1 MKMLNSINETYNL
14 CKEQNIGISRRHI
27 TQLVKDGQIPC
38 LISGRKCLINW
49 SVLME
54 YIQDPKKEI
63 NFDPKIRR
71 IS

>member
-27 TQLVKDGQIPC
+27 TQLVKDGEIPS
-38 LISGRKCLINW
+38 LLSGRKCLINW
-49 SVLME
+49 AIFLE
-54 YIQDPKKEI
+54 YIHDPKKET
-63 NFDPKIRR
+63 NFEPKIRR